1 MVKKVN
7 REKGKRSAD
16 GGGYV
21 NVAEQLGIS
30 PVRGMLLR
38 ACTACWKEVFHTDT
52 VDRYKQL
59 FKVVVRASE
68 WLSGWLQ
75 LLGRD
80 GRPEGGAYVHGV
92 G

>member
-1 MVKKVN
+1 MKKVN

-38 ACTACWKEVFHTDT
+38 ACTAC
-52 VDRYKQL
+52 
-59 FKVVVRASE
+59 
-68 WLSGWLQ
+68 
-75 LLGRD
+75 
-80 GRPEGGAYVHGV
+80 
-92 G
+92 